1 MIRHA
6 LKFDANSP
14 EETQSL
20 KTATLQLEEAAKGL
34 DVVCN
39 DPQGEGDPTC
49 FSHFMVCFEALVC
62 WLMERIARAF
72 HRES

>member
-20 KTATLQLEEAAKGL
+20 KTATLQLEEAAKCL

-39 DPQGEGDPTC
+39 DPQGYAASSQTYPAKKRRPGCPWTLSGI
-49 FSHFMVCFEALVC
+49 F
-62 WLMERIARAF
+62 
-72 HRES
+72 